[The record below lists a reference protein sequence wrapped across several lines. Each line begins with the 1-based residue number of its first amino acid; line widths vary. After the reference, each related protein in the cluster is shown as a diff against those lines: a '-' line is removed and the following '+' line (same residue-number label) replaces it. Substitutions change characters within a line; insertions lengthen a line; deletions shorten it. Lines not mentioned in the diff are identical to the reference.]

1 MSRIPLRVVSLAV
14 ASLLS
19 LPAAASSPPV
29 PRVIENSVLRV
40 EVTGKGRP
48 MVFVPGLTCGGDV
61 WCDAVAHF
69 AARYQCHVVTLAG
82 FAGRPHF
89 QGPFL
94 GPARDSLP
102 GSVRA

>member
-61 WCDAVAHF
+61 WRDAVAHF
-69 AARYQCHVVTLAG
+69 AARYQCHVVTLGG
-82 FAGRPHF
+82 FAGRPRF
-89 QGPFL
+89 EGSFL
-94 GPARDSLP
+94 HTARDSL
-102 GSVRA
+102 VAYMR